1 MAQRHAGDRTS
12 DWVEGRVGVLLPYGL
27 SLNGV
32 VRDGHRVQS
41 PALLEEPQQPFTD
54 LEGTAAISWRRFGL
68 EAGYVRNDDWSPIAF
83 RQFLLVP
90 SVGTLPQIEWLTI
103 RGRIAPLSWFTIAT
117 HYEHPL
123 QGALPDGQPPK
134 HSYTTATIRSRFL
147 RNFPSGIFGLKVQA
161 VIENWGDG
169 VIGRDSSGVGIPVPG
184 ATYIRGLI
192 QFQIGPFFAYYDR
205 VNMSATKTGYVP
217 GYPVSGFGST
227 FGVRWE
233 FSN

>member
-1 MAQRHAGDRTS
+1 
-12 DWVEGRVGVLLPYGL
+12 V
-27 SLNGV
+27 
-32 VRDGHRVQS
+32 
-41 PALLEEPQQPFTD
+41 
-54 LEGTAAISWRRFGL
+54 
-68 EAGYVRNDDWSPIAF
+68 
-83 RQFLLVP
+83 
-90 SVGTLPQIEWLTI
+90 
-103 RGRIAPLSWFTIAT
+103 SWFTIAT

-123 QGALPDGQPPK
+123 QGALPEGQPPK

-161 VIENWGDG
+161 VVENWGAG
-169 VIGRDSSGVGIPVPG
+169 VSGRDSMGVAVSVPG
-184 ATYIRGLI
+184 STYIRGLI

-205 VNMSATKTGYVP
+205 VNMSGNKTGYVS